1 MDLLKTPLHTL
12 HQKLGAR
19 MVPFACWS
27 MPVQYQG
34 IINEHK
40 HVRSKTGL
48 FDISHMGEI
57 LISGKNAAKE
67 LSLWV
72 THNLEKSVPGRCSY
86 GFMLTFQGTIMDDL
100 IIYPLDEDKFMLV
113 VNASQK
119 KSDLHHL
126 RQNFSSNLKIQDI
139 TMETAKLDL
148 QGPESIDVLQDI
160 TQTSWIDLK
169 YFNFRHIT
177 FQGMDL
183 LVSRTGYT
191 GELGYEL
198 YVPWQNAQTL
208 WNMIISNKN
217 VQPCGLGARDTLRL
231 EAGLPLYGQDLD
243 QNHTPAEG
251 GYEFALKS
259 NAEYLGKNRSRNVN
273 EILTGLM
280 VQGRRSPRTG
290 DIVMLQGQKAG
301 MVTSGSFAPSLGYCV
316 ALAYIKKE
324 YSVNTEFTIERGKL
338 VFDAQTTR
346 LPFYQGTARMKL
358 N

>member
-1 MDLLKTPLHTL
+1 
-12 HQKLGAR
+12 
-19 MVPFACWS
+19 MVPFAGWN

-40 HVRSKTGL
+40 HVRSQTGI

-57 LISGKNAAKE
+57 LISGKNAFRE

-72 THNLEKSVPGRCSY
+72 THNLEKSVPGKCSY
-86 GFMLTFQGTIMDDL
+86 GFMLTSQGTIRDDL
-100 IIYPLDEDKFMLV
+100 IIYPLDEDRLMLV

-119 KSDLHHL
+119 ENDLHHL
-126 RQNFSSNLKIQDI
+126 QQNFSSNLKIKDI

-148 QGPESIDVLQDI
+148 QGPRSIDVLQDI
-160 TQTSWIDLK
+160 TQTSWLDLK
-169 YFNFRHIT
+169 YFNFRNIS

-198 YVPWQNAQTL
+198 YVSWQNAQTL
-208 WNMIISNKN
+208 WNMIIKN
-217 VQPCGLGARDTLRL
+217 EHVQPCGLGARDTLRL
-231 EAGLPLYGQDLD
+231 EAGLPLYGQDID
-243 QNHTPAEG
+243 QNHTPVEA

-259 NAEYLGKNRSRNVN
+259 SAEYLGKNRARNVK
-273 EILTGLM
+273 EVLTGLI

-290 DIVMLQGQKAG
+290 DTVMFQGQKAG
-301 MVTSGSFAPSLGYCV
+301 KVTSGSFAPSLGYCV
-316 ALAYIKKE
+316 ALAYINKE
-324 YSVNTEFTIERGKL
+324 YSTNTEFTIERGSL
-338 VFDAQTTR
+338 VFDARKTK

-358 N
+358 S

>member
-1 MDLLKTPLHTL
+1 MNLLKTPLHTI
-12 HQKLGAR
+12 HQRLGAR
-19 MVPFACWS
+19 MVPFAGWS
-27 MPVQYQG
+27 MPVQYQS

-40 HVRSKTGL
+40 HVRSQAGL

-72 THNLEKSVPGRCSY
+72 THNLEKSVPGKCSY
-86 GFMLTFQGTIMDDL
+86 GFMLTSQGTIMDDL
-100 IIYPLDEDKFMLV
+100 IIYPLEEDRFMLV

-119 KSDLHHL
+119 ENDLHHL

-148 QGPESIDVLQDI
+148 QGPEAIDVLQDI
-160 TQTSWIDLK
+160 TQSSWVDLK
-169 YFNFRHIT
+169 YFNFKNIT
-177 FQGMDL
+177 FQGVDL

-198 YVPWQNAQTL
+198 YVPWQNAQSL
-208 WNMIISNKN
+208 WNIIIKSEH
-217 VQPCGLGARDTLRL
+217 VQACGLGARDTLRL
-231 EAGLPLYGQDLD
+231 EAGLPLHGQDLD
-243 QNHTPAEG
+243 QSHTPAEG

-259 NAEYLGKNRSRNVN
+259 SAEYLGKNRARNVN
-273 EILTGLM
+273 ELLTGLI

-290 DIVMLQGQKAG
+290 DIVMFQGQKAG
-301 MVTSGSFAPSLGYCV
+301 QVTSGSFAPSLGHCV
-316 ALAYIKKE
+316 ALAYINKE
-324 YSVNTEFTIERGKL
+324 YSVNTEFTIERGSL
-338 VFDAQTTR
+338 VFDARKTE